1 MKKKLKGVLLV
12 LLTALAALFVFA
24 GCSFGETLDD
34 ILTKN
39 NLTARVTYYVN
50 AEGAEFTPNTAKQKD
65 LYYASGATAIDIGKV
80 SNLGVKNDG
89 FEFAGWY
96 YVDKDS
102 EGNLVTTGEYEDS
115 EGEKHYLYALAEEVD
130 FSKKLEEG
138 DHWHVAARWT
148 TASKLRVELLCD
160 EVEAELPLD
169 TDEYTDP
176 AATDREL
183 LYGKETVKSGDVVI
197 ERGYDSNDEVMDL
210 DFDVLAFKD
219 NAYTFVEYYLDKEC
233 TKIVEFPLK
242 KQESDQVIYAKCI
255 KGNWTVIRQAKSVGV
270 TYGADRMFTYTG
282 ASYRYWLT
290 RDLDCTGVS
299 VKAPLNYEAEIQ
311 GNGFKL
317 SNLTVTLSDGVTRG
331 MFGAIKDN
339 AKIENISFV
348 NLKVSITVTSD
359 IDGAYFVF
367 SSLSDKAVITD
378 VNLKGEFV
386 IVTDGKFKITNFG
399 EKGDNY
405 TKCLYGGFEKDA
417 DYSGGFVV
425 DGDPKDFIKK
435 QAA

>member
-65 LYYASGATAIDIGKV
+65 LYYASGATAIEIGKV

-148 TASKLRVELLCD
+148 TASKLRVELVFED
-160 EVEAELPLD
+160 AETELKLD
-169 TDEYTDP
+169 MDSYTNPQELDK
-176 AATDREL
+176 DL
-183 LYGKETVKSGDVVI
+183 LYGKESVKSGDEVI
-197 ERGYDSNDEVMDL
+197 ARSYDSNDEVLEL
-210 DFDVLAFKD
+210 DYNILQFKD
-219 NAYTFVEYYLDKEC
+219 YAYTFVEYYLDSEC
-233 TKIVEFPLK
+233 TEIVKFPLK
-242 KQESDQVIYAKCI
+242 KQESGDQTIYAKCI
-255 KGNWTVIRQAKSVGV
+255 AGDWTIIRN
-270 TYGADRMFTYTG
+270 ADEADDIFGYNSSR
-282 ASYRYWLT
+282 YRYWLT
-290 RDLDCTGVS
+290 RDLDCTGIS
-299 VKAPLNYEAEIQ
+299 ANAPTSYAAEIQ

-317 SNLTVTLSDGVTRG
+317 SNLTLNVASGETRS
-331 MFGAIKDN
+331 MFGEIKET
-339 AKIENISFV
+339 AKIENLSLE
-348 NLKVSITVTSD
+348 NVTLNATK
-359 IDGAYFVF
+359 ILNNINAYFVF
-367 SSLSDKAVITD
+367 TSISNSAT
-378 VNLKGEFV
+378 
-386 IVTDGKFKITNFG
+386 ITNVSIQGTFIITKDESIKVMNLEG
-399 EKGDNY
+399 VGADY
-405 TKCLYGGFEKDA
+405 SKCLFGGFEKDA
-417 DYSGGFVV
+417 DYNGGFTVV
-425 DGDPKDFIKK
+425 GNPKDYIQI

>member
-160 EVEAELPLD
+160 DVEAELPLD

-233 TKIVEFPLK
+233 TKIVDFPLK
-242 KQESDQVIYAKCI
+242 KQETDQVIYAKCI

-290 RDLDCTGVS
+290 RDLDCTGIS
-299 VKAPLNYEAEIQ
+299 ANAPTSYAAEIQ

-317 SNLTVTLSDGVTRG
+317 SNLTLNVASGETRS
-331 MFGAIKDN
+331 MFGEIKET
-339 AKIENISFV
+339 AKIENLSLE
-348 NLKVSITVTSD
+348 NVTLNATK
-359 IDGAYFVF
+359 ILNNINAYFVF
-367 SSLSDKAVITD
+367 TSISNSAT
-378 VNLKGEFV
+378 
-386 IVTDGKFKITNFG
+386 ITNVSIQGTFIITKDESIKVMNLEG
-399 EKGDNY
+399 AGADY
-405 TKCLYGGFEKDA
+405 SKCLFGGFEKDA
-417 DYSGGFVV
+417 DYNGGFTVV
-425 DGDPKDFIKK
+425 GDPKDYIQI